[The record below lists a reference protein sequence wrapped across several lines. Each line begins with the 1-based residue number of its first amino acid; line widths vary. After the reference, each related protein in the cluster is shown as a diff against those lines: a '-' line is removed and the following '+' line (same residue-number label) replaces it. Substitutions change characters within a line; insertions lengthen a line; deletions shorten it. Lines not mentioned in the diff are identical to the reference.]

1 MNARINHILDEALNL
16 VPDERSAVVVALLDS
31 LQVEDPST
39 VSAAWVQEIRLRKSE
54 LLSSNAQAVSW
65 QQVKARFLTL

>member
-1 MNARINHILDEALNL
+1 MNARINHVLDEALTL

-39 VSAAWVQEIRLRKSE
+39 VSAAWAEEIRLRKSD
-54 LLSSNAQAVSW
+54 LLSRSTQAV
-65 QQVKARFLTL
+65 A